1 MNERCSGQDQAL
13 NGISV
18 NAYCR
23 MPDLLQD
30 FVSFAKPLLV
40 EQVDSF
46 SQRFALWSCRNPR
59 FKGSERYDLG
69 NLGFEKTLRSDE
81 IGLVCENVELNSSRA
96 HPEVSDLICR
106 PQQFS
111 DLRL

>member
-1 MNERCSGQDQAL
+1 MNERCGSQNQAL

-30 FVSFAKPLLV
+30 LVSFPKPLLV

-46 SQRFALWSCRNPR
+46 SQRFVHWSCRNPR
-59 FKGSERYDLG
+59 FKGFEHYDLG

-81 IGLVCENVELNSSRA
+81 IGLVCEKVEFDSSRA
-96 HPEVSDLICR
+96 HSEVSDLICR
-106 PQQFS
+106 PQQ
-111 DLRL
+111 